1 VSSDWQFILN
11 ETSVEF
17 LLTCKARQREK
28 LINALQQLAANPAQ
42 REDYEGR
49 DSTGRSICLKLIE
62 GFFIT
67 YWCDHYVK
75 EVRVIRIERI

>member
-1 VSSDWQFILN
+1 MSSDWQFVLN

-28 LINALQQLAANPAQ
+28 LINALQQLAANPGQ

-49 DSTGRSICLKLIE
+49 DSTGRPICLKLIE
-62 GFFIT
+62 CFFIT
-67 YWCDHYVK
+67 YWCDNYVK